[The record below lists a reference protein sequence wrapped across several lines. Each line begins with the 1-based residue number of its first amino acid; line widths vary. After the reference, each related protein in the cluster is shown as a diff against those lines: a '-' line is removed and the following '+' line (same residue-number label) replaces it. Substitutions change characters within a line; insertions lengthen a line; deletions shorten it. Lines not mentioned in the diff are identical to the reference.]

1 MTSMSGAAPQARSSS
16 SGVRTPLFTRSSFI
30 DDDFATSLCRNRAFQ
45 PQWPSSN
52 GGSRIVVLGS
62 VRLGLAA
69 VNMSFLGNPPP
80 NYHTPPFPSLNVNT
94 LQDRTPNRTYTL
106 YRITDV
112 WKFTVLWTLI
122 TYIFFHLGAVLVA
135 VFSHGLN
142 KGSWRFLWAVP
153 IIYLLI
159 AGIEAI
165 IAGSIVGLV

>member
-1 MTSMSGAAPQARSSS
+1 
-16 SGVRTPLFTRSSFI
+16 
-30 DDDFATSLCRNRAFQ
+30 
-45 PQWPSSN
+45 
-52 GGSRIVVLGS
+52 
-62 VRLGLAA
+62 
-69 VNMSFLGNPPP
+69 MSFLGNPPT
-80 NYHTPPFPSLNVNT
+80 NYHSPPFPSLNVNT

-165 IAGSIVGLV
+165 IAGSIVGLVYAPCPSSNKHLLTGCRLGAVYKAGYYEMNTWIPCTWGFINVLVLIISSFSVQGGL